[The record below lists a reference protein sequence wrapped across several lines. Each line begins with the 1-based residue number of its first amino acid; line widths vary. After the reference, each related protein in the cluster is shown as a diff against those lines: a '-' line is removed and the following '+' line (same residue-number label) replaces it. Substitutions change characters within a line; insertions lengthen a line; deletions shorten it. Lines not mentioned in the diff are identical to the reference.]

1 METILSDKEKA
12 MYDIIL
18 KVLDGALTVEQAA
31 AMAAVSTRTIY
42 RAIERVTRTGKAG
55 LAHRSRGRDARNR
68 TPRETIAAVVALY
81 EGDYAGFNFAHFH
94 QKLAEDEGVDIPYTT
109 LHRALTAAGFRS
121 PRARKRGKRAEHP
134 CRPRREA
141 FGELVQMDAS
151 IHPWFGQGK
160 ASLHLAIDDATSTL
174 LGARF
179 EAQETLRGYYMA
191 FAQVLRAYGC
201 PEEPCTDR
209 RSVFV
214 GKLQRSS
221 RLEDDATTQF
231 RMAAARMGVIEIHAT
246 SVPQAKGRVER
257 AFQTLQDRLVSE
269 MRAAKVEDMEQANA
283 FLPGFLAD
291 HNSRYALPSEGLVR
305 AFSDPPDEHEIDLGL
320 AVVSKRKVNGGC
332 ISFRRRRLAPYDDQ
346 GRKVLPSGTEV
357 TVLRTLPDRLYLV
370 HGDELWTL
378 LDVQT
383 ADFPTPEAVKRRMY
397 VPPKGHPWKE
407 ASYDA
412 MLRSLRKA
420 S

>member
-1 METILSDKEKA
+1 MDADLSDKEQA

-18 KVLDGALTVEQAA
+18 KVLDGALTVAQAA
-31 AMAAVSTRTIY
+31 AMASVSTRTIY
-42 RAIERVTRTGKAG
+42 RAIERVTRTGRSG
-55 LAHRSRGRDARNR
+55 LAHRSRGRAAKNR
-68 TPRETIAAVVALY
+68 TPRETIAAVIALY
-81 EGDYAGFNFAHFH
+81 EGDYAGFNFTHFH
-94 QKLAEDEGVDIPYTT
+94 QKLAEDEGIEIPYTT

-121 PRARKRGKRAEHP
+121 PRARRRGKRAEHP
-134 CRPRREA
+134 IRPRRSA

-151 IHPWFGQGK
+151 IHPWFGEGK
-160 ASLHLAIDDATSTL
+160 ASLHLAIDDATSQL
-174 LGARF
+174 LGAHF
-179 EAQETLRGYYMA
+179 EPQETLRGYYMA
-191 FAQVLRAYGC
+191 FAQVLRAHGC
-201 PEEPCTDR
+201 PEELYTDR

-214 GKLQRSS
+214 GKLQPSS

-269 MRAAKVEDMEQANA
+269 MRVARISSMEEANS
-283 FLPGFLAD
+283 FLPAFLAD
-291 HNSRYALPSEGLVR
+291 HNSRYALPSGGLER
-305 AFSDPPDEHEIDLGL
+305 AFSDPPSEQEIDLGL
-320 AVVSKRKVNGGC
+320 AVVPKRKVNGGC
-332 ISFRRRRLAPYDDQ
+332 VSFRKRRLAPYDEE

-357 TVLRTLPDRLYLV
+357 TVLRSLSDKLYLV
-370 HGDELWTL
+370 CGDELWAL

-383 ADFPTPEAVKRRMY
+383 VDFPTPEAVKRRMY

-412 MLRSLRKA
+412 MLRGLRKA